1 MSQANSLS
9 FSPKAMITADKYRKI
24 HNSKLRGRTQGLP
37 FVSIVVL
44 NWNGEAVIR
53 SSLESIRRLDYPR
66 KEVIVVDN
74 GSTDMSKQIIKT
86 EFPDFRLVE
95 SDTNL
100 GFSAGMNLG
109 MKASR
114 GDLILLF
121 NNDATAHP
129 RSLSELVKTAMSNE
143 RIGIVGP
150 LILYFKPN
158 DVIWSMGG
166 KLDMATG
173 TIWSDGLGKRVS
185 AGSSEIET
193 RITNIDYLSGC
204 VLLTKRQ
211 VLDKIGL
218 LDERSVIGGQD
229 VDWCLKARRAGFE
242 CVLNSVAVVWHVG
255 SHSSRQMPL
264 WSYTQRLESD
274 FRLMLLHFPLVALIP
289 SLAFQLLVAPFFEL
303 AFLGQSDIPFPSLVK
318 ARIGG
323 FRTNLKNF
331 SELLALRKQI
341 AALGRLRLRIRTME
355 LFEFAVFRMRSK
367 EYYMGKFLQREK

>member
-9 FSPKAMITADKYRKI
+9 FSPKAMAASDKYREV
-24 HNSKLRGRTQGLP
+24 HNNKFRGRPQRSPL
-37 FVSIVVL
+37 VSIVVL

-53 SSLESIRRLDYPR
+53 SSLESIRRLDYPS

-74 GSTDMSKQIIKT
+74 GSTDLSKEIIRT

-109 MKASR
+109 MKASQ

-121 NNDATAHP
+121 NNDAIAHP
-129 RSLSELVKTAMSNE
+129 ESLSGIVKTAMSNE
-143 RIGIVGP
+143 HIGIVGP

-158 DVIWSMGG
+158 DVIWSRGG
-166 KLDMATG
+166 KLDLATG

-185 AGSSEIET
+185 AGLSEVET
-193 RITNIDYLSGC
+193 RITDIDYLSGC
-204 VLLTKRQ
+204 VLLAKRQ

-242 CVLNSVAVVWHVG
+242 CVLNSAAVVWHVG
-255 SHSSRQMPL
+255 SHSSRQMPF
-264 WSYTQRLESD
+264 WSYTQRLKSD
-274 FRLMLLHFPLVALIP
+274 FRVMLLHFPFVALIP

-303 AFLGQSDIPFPSLVK
+303 AFLRQSDIPFRSLAE
-318 ARIGG
+318 ARIRG
-323 FRTNLKNF
+323 FYENLKNL
-331 SELLALRKQI
+331 SELLVLRKQI